1 MNKSFREWLL
11 ARHQSATPRLDELRR
26 AALPAAPRTRGAFL
40 RELFAPH
47 RVAWRA
53 LAAVWIALLVFSLTV
68 GRPGRA
74 GRLPAPPPAAFA
86 AWLAAANSHDV
97 PVQTDVAP

>member
-1 MNKSFREWLL
+1 MNKSLRELIL

-26 AALPAAPRTRGAFL
+26 AALPAAPPTEGAFL

-53 LAAVWIALLVFSLTV
+53 LAAV
-68 GRPGRA
+68 
-74 GRLPAPPPAAFA
+74 
-86 AWLAAANSHDV
+86 
-97 PVQTDVAP
+97 

>member
-1 MNKSFREWLL
+1 MNKSLRELIL
-11 ARHQSATPRLDELRR
+11 ARHDSATPRLDELRW
-26 AALPAAPRTRGAFL
+26 AALPAAPPTKGAFL

-53 LAAVWIALLVFSLTV
+53 LAAVWIALLVFNLTV

-86 AWLAAANSHDV
+86 AWLAAANSHEA
-97 PVQTDVAP
+97 PVQTDFAP